1 MSARITPRMVGD
13 RMVVRV
19 KGTDDKQAARKLA
32 GQAAGTPFVGAA
44 QPHDKGGF
52 VVHVSAKALAARKV
66 VGATPPAVTFA
77 EPKAAPAK
85 AAKAAK
91 AAQAAPA
98 RELPA
103 FLRKAPVT
111 CPTCRDHGV
120 VRKAGKHAGGAYKTA
135 DGAAAATAN
144 GNSVKCPTHKRARK
158 AA

>member
-1 MSARITPRMVGD
+1 MSATVKARGTEDGG
-13 RMVVRV
+13 MVVRV
-19 KGTDDKQAARKLA
+19 KGTDDRAEARKLA
-32 GQAAGTPFVGAA
+32 QQAAGTAFVSAA

-52 VVHVSAKALAARKV
+52 VVPVTAKALAARKV
-66 VGATPPAVTFA
+66 VGALPPAVTFT

-85 AAKAAK
+85 ARKAAPK
-91 AAQAAPA
+91 APA

-111 CPTCRDHGV
+111 CTTCRDHGV